1 MTNLE
6 KFKEWIA
13 NAAIEQ
19 IAEYLL
25 QEYDGVLYTSDC
37 ESFCDS
43 KKDIALKHEI
53 EWLKKQSD
61 SEYWK
66 KW

>member
-13 NAAIEQ
+13 NATVEK

-25 QEYDGVLYTSDC
+25 QEYDGNLYTSDC
-37 ESFCDS
+37 ESFDDRQ
-43 KKDIALKHEI
+43 KDTALNHEI
-53 EWLKKQSD
+53 EWLKKESD
-61 SEYWK
+61 NEYWS